1 MIKTITLRVKS
12 IKNEEIAMLIIT
24 IVMKIKTRK

>member
-1 MIKTITLRVKS
+1 MIKAITLRVKS

-24 IVMKIKTRK
+24 VVMKIMTKK